1 MIKLV
6 FFLIIFSLIPLTFAQ
21 MDRDAICEELTDENP
36 ILVST
41 DKQQYGDPDD
51 KIIISICMDPETYH
65 KHIEMIIYDSHDS
78 EVERMFDPGF
88 IPGESLE
95 SEPYYFVQE
104 MSLDSFE
111 KDDQY
116 YVTVYAS
123 GLVGTAFFIY
133 GDAIEKPNE
142 FLAESQRTDKSFFR
156 TNQIKSLIEDPYWSK
171 SKPQGISSDD
181 KNLLLLDFQNIAI
194 MNLDDEKIENVDYEI
209 DFHAGTNIKKAMFA
223 QNSLDKILFNFED
236 HLYKIDVIT
245 SSTDKIIEDIED
257 FDLALDDKIIFSAKG
272 SNWTESDET
281 FSLWISNQD
290 GTNLVNIL
298 ENHKDVK
305 YFDVS
310 PDDSKIVFSKSS
322 FREPFVDKFV
332 IIYDIETKQFSE
344 IPGLNMYC
352 GGNPKWSPNSELI
365 IYQYGNCDRHF
376 PEASLHITDL
386 DGNSGFIAE
395 VDYLETD
402 FIPSNDGVFLYYN
415 SALGGVYEMTLAQPI
430 PEFETI
436 VGIILVIALL
446 PILLLGKVN
455 KTRTFSLINKN

>member
-6 FFLIIFSLIPLTFAQ
+6 FFLIVFSLIPFAFAQ
-21 MDRDAICEELTDENP
+21 LERDVVCEGLTDENP
-36 ILVST
+36 IIVYT
-41 DKQQYGDPDD
+41 DKKQYGDLDD
-51 KIIISICMDPETYH
+51 KIIISICISPETYH
-65 KHIEMIIYDSHDS
+65 KHMEMIIYDSNDS

-95 SEPYYFVQE
+95 LEPYFFIQE
-104 MSLDSFE
+104 ISLDSFE

-133 GDAIEKPNE
+133 GDAIEELKE

-156 TNQIKSLIEDPYWSK
+156 TNQIESVIEDPSWSK
-171 SKPQGISSDD
+171 SKPQDISKDG

-194 MNLDDEKIENVDYEI
+194 LNLDDGKIDLVDYGIE
-209 DFHAGTNIKKAMFA
+209 FHAGTNIKKAKFA
-223 QNSLDKILFNFED
+223 QNSLNEIVFNFED
-236 HLYKIDVIT
+236 HLYKTDVT
-245 SSTDKIIEDIED
+245 TGNAEKIIEDIED
-257 FDLALDDKIIFSAKG
+257 FDLTSDYKVIFSTKG
-272 SNWTESDET
+272 SNWTETDET

-290 GTNLVNIL
+290 GTEIVNLL

-305 YFDVS
+305 YFDFS
-310 PDDSKIVFSKSS
+310 PDDSKIVYSKISYS
-322 FREPFVDKFV
+322 EPFVNKFV
-332 IIYDIETKQFSE
+332 MIYDLETKQFSE

-376 PEASLHITDL
+376 PEASIHITDL
-386 DGNSGFIAE
+386 DGNLGFIAE
-395 VDYLETD
+395 VDYLGTD
-402 FIPSNDGVFLYYN
+402 FTPSNDGVFLYYN
-415 SALGGVYEMTLAQPI
+415 SVFDGVYKMTLAQPI

-436 VGIILVIALL
+436 AMMVLALTIV
-446 PILLLGKVN
+446 PVLLLGKSRMSKLN
-455 KTRTFSLINKN
+455 I

>member
-1 MIKLV
+1 MLLK
-6 FFLIIFSLIPLTFAQ
+6 
-21 MDRDAICEELTDENP
+21 
-36 ILVST
+36 
-41 DKQQYGDPDD
+41 
-51 KIIISICMDPETYH
+51 
-65 KHIEMIIYDSHDS
+65 
-78 EVERMFDPGF
+78 
-88 IPGESLE
+88 GE
-95 SEPYYFVQE
+95 
-104 MSLDSFE
+104 
-111 KDDQY
+111 
-116 YVTVYAS
+116 
-123 GLVGTAFFIY
+123 
-133 GDAIEKPNE
+133 
-142 FLAESQRTDKSFFR
+142 
-156 TNQIKSLIEDPYWSK
+156 
-171 SKPQGISSDD
+171 
-181 KNLLLLDFQNIAI
+181 
-194 MNLDDEKIENVDYEI
+194 
-209 DFHAGTNIKKAMFA
+209 
-223 QNSLDKILFNFED
+223 ILFNFED

-245 SSTDKIIEDIED
+245 SSTDKIIENVED
-257 FDLALDDKIIFSAKG
+257 FDLALDNKIIFSAKG

-310 PDDSKIVFSKSS
+310 SDDSKIVFSKSS
-322 FREPFVDKFV
+322 FREPFVDKFI

-344 IPGLNMYC
+344 ISELNMYC

-455 KTRTFSLINKN
+455 KTRTFTFS